1 MYVYICFIIK
11 IIIWRGREKVMYDVM
26 LIYVIVYEVILIGV
40 KIIEC
45 ENYYLVIIFFE
56 LNLVVNRWYYMI
68 ILNVI

>member
-11 IIIWRGREKVMYDVM
+11 IIIWRGREKVWC
-26 LIYVIVYEVILIGV
+26 YVNICYIVYEVMLIDV

-56 LNLVVNRWYYMI
+56 WNLVVNRWYDMI